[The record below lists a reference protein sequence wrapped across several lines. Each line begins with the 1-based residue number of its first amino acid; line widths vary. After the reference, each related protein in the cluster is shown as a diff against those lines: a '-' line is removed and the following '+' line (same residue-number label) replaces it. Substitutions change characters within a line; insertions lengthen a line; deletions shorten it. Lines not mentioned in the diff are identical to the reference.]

1 MTVAARHRVLC
12 LAGSLRAVS
21 ANRAVLEAA
30 RELAPA
36 SLELVL
42 YDGLAALPWF
52 NPDDER
58 DPLPP
63 TVARLRAAVDGS
75 DALLIACPEY
85 AHGVP
90 GAFKN
95 LLDWLVGCPRFPGK
109 PVALLNAS
117 ARGSHHAQDA
127 LREILRTMSAELLD
141 AASGTVPLP
150 GAGCDRASV
159 LAQPQPRGEL
169 EALLKRLARALGSD

>member
-1 MTVAARHRVLC
+1 MTVATRRRVLC
-12 LAGSLRAVS
+12 LAGSLRTAW

-58 DPLPP
+58 DPLPL
-63 TVARLRAAVDGS
+63 TVARLRAAVDAS
-75 DALLIACPEY
+75 DALLMACPEY

-109 PVALLNAS
+109 PVALVNAS
-117 ARGSHHAQDA
+117 GRGSHHAQEA
-127 LREILRTMSAELLD
+127 LVEILRTMSATVLD
-141 AASGTVPLP
+141 DVCGTVPLP
-150 GAGCDRASV
+150 GVGCEPAWILGRSDLREALCALLARLDRA
-159 LAQPQPRGEL
+159 LAQ
-169 EALLKRLARALGSD
+169 A

>member
-1 MTVAARHRVLC
+1 MTVASRRRVLC
-12 LAGSLRAVS
+12 LPGSLRAVS

-36 SLELVL
+36 PLELVL

-90 GAFKN
+90 GALKN

-109 PVALLNAS
+109 PVALVNAS
-117 ARGSHHAQDA
+117 GRGSHHAQDA
-127 LREILRTMSAELLD
+127 LREILRTMSARLLD
-141 AASGTVPLP
+141 EVSGTVPLP
-150 GAGCDRASV
+150 GAGCDAAWVLGQSV
-159 LAQPQPRGEL
+159 PREAL
-169 EALLKRLARALGSD
+169 EALLGRLAAALAPG